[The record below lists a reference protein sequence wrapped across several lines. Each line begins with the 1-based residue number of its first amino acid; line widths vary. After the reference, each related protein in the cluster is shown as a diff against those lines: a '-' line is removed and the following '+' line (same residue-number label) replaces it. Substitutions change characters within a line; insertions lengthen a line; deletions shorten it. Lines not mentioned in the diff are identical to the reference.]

1 MKKKPALIEK
11 PPSRAVNIT
20 SARMTTRQKPVI
32 AFPTPPEEPAT
43 ITAII
48 GGKRYRFPFTISVGA
63 IEKLEPVAPVMPI
76 HRKGRHEKKARG
88 RNKTRHDD
96 GHAVKGF
103 ALCFRLNR

>member
-1 MKKKPALIEK
+1 MKKKPAVIEK

-48 GGKRYRFPFTISVGA
+48 GGKRYRFPFTISIGA
-63 IEKLEPVAPVMPI
+63 IEKLEPIAPVMPI
-76 HRKGRHEKKARG
+76 NRKKRSRKESAR
-88 RNKTRHDD
+88 KEQDAMTK
-96 GHAVKGF
+96 VM
-103 ALCFRLNR
+103 L